1 MMQDRSLS
9 LEMTDLQK
17 RVMSGDISAALDAQ
31 LPELHALQLA

>member
-9 LEMTDLQK
+9 ADMTALQ
-17 RVMSGDISAALDAQ
+17 RQVFSGEIAAALDAK